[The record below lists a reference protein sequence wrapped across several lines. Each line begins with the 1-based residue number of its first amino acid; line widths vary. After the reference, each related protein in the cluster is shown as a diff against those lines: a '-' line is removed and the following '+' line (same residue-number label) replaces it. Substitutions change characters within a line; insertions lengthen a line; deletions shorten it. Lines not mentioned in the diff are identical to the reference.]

1 MTSAPVFLA
10 FAAVCAGQ
18 SLSCGGD
25 ACARDSTRSRPQFA
39 WRDSVQKVISS
50 KNGSAVDIVV
60 SRR

>member
-10 FAAVCAGQ
+10 FAAVCADQ

-25 ACARDSTRSRPQFA
+25 ACTVFHPRALSSR